1 MTDCCKDTVE
11 DFINAFDSVDSDL
24 SINKIANAYIVKI
37 DGRDKNE
44 NWVSKSVAVPNIE
57 AACSL
62 ITTWSTIKLN
72 G

>member
-1 MTDCCKDTVE
+1 MSECCKD
-11 DFINAFDSVDSDL
+11 DINACIGAFSSVDPDL

-37 DGRDKNE
+37 DGRDENE
-44 NWVSKSVAVPNIE
+44 NWISKSVAVPNIE

-62 ITTWSTIKLN
+62 ITSWSAMKLN